1 MKNKLIY
8 LAFMFLMSLHNA
20 FATDDNNNAFVCT
33 QSATAPNAAIARQKA
48 LLHARN
54 FLATMVNGKVKNV
67 SENYIN
73 HNSLTGESVNE
84 FITETQT
91 TASVL
96 LSDVEVADESVVKE
110 KKNKYTVYVTL
121 KLDKKKVL
129 NSLCKNILKNKSLS
143 NNFDEK
149 AFTEEWNKNE

>member
-8 LAFMFLMSLHNA
+8 LAFMFLMSLHYA

-96 LSDVEVADESVVKE
+96 LSDIEVADESVVKE

>member
-8 LAFMFLMSLHNA
+8 LAFMFLMSLHYA

-33 QSATAPNAAIARQKA
+33 QSATAPNAVIARQKA

-149 AFTEEWNKNE
+149 EFTKEWNKDE

>member
-8 LAFMFLMSLHNA
+8 LAFMFLMSLHYA

-54 FLATMVNGKVKNV
+54 LLATMVNGKVKNV

-73 HNSLTGESVNE
+73 HNSLTGESVNA

-96 LSDVEVADESVVKE
+96 LSDVEVAGESVVKE

>member
-1 MKNKLIY
+1 
-8 LAFMFLMSLHNA
+8 MFLMSLHNA

>member
-149 AFTEEWNKNE
+149 VFTEEWNKDE

>member
-129 NSLCKNILKNKSLS
+129 NSLCKNIVKNKSLS

>member
-8 LAFMFLMSLHNA
+8 LAFMFLMSLHYA

-54 FLATMVNGKVKNV
+54 LLATMVNGKVKNV

-96 LSDVEVADESVVKE
+96 LSDIEVADESVVKE

-143 NNFDEK
+143 NNFGEK

>member
-8 LAFMFLMSLHNA
+8 LAFMFLMSLHYA

-54 FLATMVNGKVKNV
+54 LLATMVNGKVKNV

-73 HNSLTGESVNE
+73 HNSLTGKSVNE

-96 LSDVEVADESVVKE
+96 LSDIEVADESVVKE

>member
-8 LAFMFLMSLHNA
+8 LAFMFLMSLHYA

-54 FLATMVNGKVKNV
+54 LLATMVNGKVKNV

-96 LSDVEVADESVVKE
+96 LSDIEVADESVVKE

-129 NSLCKNILKNKSLS
+129 NSLCKNILKSKSLS

>member
-1 MKNKLIY
+1 
-8 LAFMFLMSLHNA
+8 MFLMSLHYA

-54 FLATMVNGKVKNV
+54 LLATMVNGKVKNV

-96 LSDVEVADESVVKE
+96 LSDIEVADESVVKE

>member
-8 LAFMFLMSLHNA
+8 LAFMFLMSLHYA

-54 FLATMVNGKVKNV
+54 LLATMVNGKVKNV

-84 FITETQT
+84 FIIETQT

-96 LSDVEVADESVVKE
+96 LSDIEVADESVVKE